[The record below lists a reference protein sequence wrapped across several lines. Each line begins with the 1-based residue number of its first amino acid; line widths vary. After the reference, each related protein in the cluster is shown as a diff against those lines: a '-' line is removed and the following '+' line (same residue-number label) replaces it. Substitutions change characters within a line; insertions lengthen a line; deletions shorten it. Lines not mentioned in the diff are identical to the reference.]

1 MTVTIDDIIQQA
13 RSYNPASSEELL
25 RGAYELALSA
35 HGDQLR
41 DSGEPYIIH
50 PLAVAEI
57 LTSLQI
63 DDKAIAAGLLHD
75 VVEDTSVPKEVIGER
90 FGADTLMLVEGVT
103 KLSKLQ
109 FRNRHEAQAENLR
122 RMLMAM
128 SSDIRII
135 LIKLAD
141 RLHNM
146 RTISSHHSVLRQK
159 EIAEETLTIYAPLAH
174 RLGIFRIKSELEDL
188 SIAVLEPERVAALKT
203 SLAQGEEERS
213 RFVNEH
219 IETIRKAVTEAGI
232 KCEITG
238 RTKNYFSILRKM
250 DRQEK
255 ELSEIFD
262 LNAIR
267 IIVDTVRECYE
278 CLGLIHTMWKPIPG
292 RFKDYIAMP
301 KANMYQS
308 IHTTLIADN
317 GTPFEVQIRTWDMHR
332 IAEYGIA
339 AHWRYKEGRSADA
352 DFDKKVEWL
361 RNMLEWQQE
370 VRDSSEFMETVR
382 KDLFNDHIYVFTPK
396 GDVFE
401 LPAGSV
407 PLDFAYLVHTQVG
420 HSCVG
425 ARVNHRLVPLETE
438 LQNGDIVE
446 VMTAKGHGPSRDWL
460 KIVKTQ
466 QAKNRIRQ
474 WFRKEMREENVQL
487 GRDAVDRECRRNNLE
502 PAQVVREDIMT
513 ELAHRFGC
521 TTIEDLYAS
530 IGANDVR
537 VETIVGKLREEF
549 KKNQP
554 QELNIKAETSRPSS
568 TGIVVDGI
576 DSPMVRMA
584 ACCRPLPGEDIVG
597 YVTRGRG
604 ISVHLADCPNVLRY
618 RQTEPERIMEVRW
631 AGEVEG
637 LFSAEMEVICHERDR
652 MTVDIMNIMA
662 ETKTSVTGLKVNK
675 DRHSGTDSIIVKVE
689 VKSLDQFEYLMQRV
703 SRIKGVTDVHRMV
716 RHRRED
722 KDK

>member
-13 RSYNPASSEELL
+13 RSYNPASNEELL

-35 HGDQLR
+35 HQDQVR
-41 DSGEPYIIH
+41 DSGEPYIVH

-188 SIAVLEPERVAALKT
+188 SIEVLEPERVAELKAN
-203 SLAQGEEERS
+203 LAQEQEERS

-219 IETIRKAVTEAGI
+219 IDSIRKAVADAGI

-238 RTKNYFSILRKM
+238 RTKNYYSILRKM

-278 CLGLIHTMWKPIPG
+278 CLGIIHTMWKPIPG

-301 KANMYQS
+301 KQNMYQS

-317 GTPFEVQIRTWDMHR
+317 GAPFEVQIRTWDMHR

-370 VRDSSEFMETVR
+370 VRDSNEFMETVR
-382 KDLFNDHIYVFTPK
+382 KDLFNENIYVFTPK

-407 PLDFAYLVHTQVG
+407 PLDFAYRVHTQVG

-438 LQNGDIVE
+438 LHNGDIVE

-460 KIVKTQ
+460 QIVKTQ

-474 WFRKEMREENVQL
+474 WFRKEMREENEQL
-487 GRDAVDRECRRNNLE
+487 GRDAVDRECRRFNLE
-502 PAQVVREDIMT
+502 PAQVIKEDVMMEI
-513 ELAHRFGC
+513 ARRFGC
-521 TTIEDLYAS
+521 TSIDDLYAS

-537 VETIVGKLREEF
+537 VETVVTKLREEY
-549 KKNQP
+549 KKEQP
-554 QELNIKAETSRPSS
+554 QEISIKAETNRPSD

-584 ACCRPLPGEDIVG
+584 ACCRPLPGEEIVG

-604 ISVHLADCPNVLRY
+604 ISVHLADCPNALRY
-618 RQTEPERIMEVRW
+618 KETEPERIMPVQW
-631 AGEVEG
+631 GSNVEG
-637 LFSAEMEVICHERDR
+637 LFSAEMEAICHNRDR
-652 MTVDIMNIMA
+652 LTVDIVNVMA
-662 ETKTSVTGLKVNK
+662 ETKTSVTGLKVNS
-675 DRHSGTDSIIVKVE
+675 DRHSGSSSIIIKVE

-703 SRIKGVTDVHRMV
+703 ARIRGVTDVHRMV
-716 RHRRED
+716 RHRREE
-722 KDK
+722 KEK